1 MSAREIADR
10 VGPEVAAPRPYEAHL
25 ERVDH
30 AIDQAE
36 RQVEEQEKRIGQVAQ
51 AGGDAAKEI
60 FELQKMQLLVA
71 ILREG
76 RERLAERLSCRA
88 RGQTPRL
95 DEREH
100 LQP

>member
-25 ERVDH
+25 ERVDQ
-30 AIDQAE
+30 AIEQAE

-51 AGGDAAKEI
+51 DGRDAAPEI

-76 RERLAERLSCRA
+76 RERLVERLS
-88 RGQTPRL
+88 RL
-95 DEREH
+95 N
-100 LQP
+100 

>member
-25 ERVDH
+25 ERVDQ
-30 AIDQAE
+30 AIEAAE

-51 AGGDAAKEI
+51 GGRDAAHEI

-76 RERLAERLSCRA
+76 RERLVERLS
-88 RGQTPRL
+88 RL
-95 DEREH
+95 N
-100 LQP
+100 

>member
-25 ERVDH
+25 
-30 AIDQAE
+30 
-36 RQVEEQEKRIGQVAQ
+36 VAQ

-76 RERLAERLSCRA
+76 RERLAARLSRA
-88 RGQTPRL
+88 CAGSDSSPRREKAFATLSRGV
-95 DEREH
+95 
-100 LQP
+100 

>member
-25 ERVDH
+25 ERVDQ
-30 AIDQAE
+30 AIEQAE
-36 RQVEEQEKRIGQVAQ
+36 RQVDEQEKRIGQVAQ
-51 AGGDAAKEI
+51 AGGDAAAEI

-76 RERLAERLSCRA
+76 RERLADRA

>member
-25 ERVDH
+25 ERVDQ
-30 AIDQAE
+30 AIEQAE
-36 RQVEEQEKRIGQVAQ
+36 RQVAEQEKRIGQVAQ
-51 AGGDAAKEI
+51 GGGDAAKEI

-76 RERLAERLSCRA
+76 RERLADRA

>member
-30 AIDQAE
+30 AIEEAE

-51 AGGDAAKEI
+51 ADGDAAKEI
-60 FELQKMQLLVA
+60 FELQKMQLLLA

-76 RERLAERLSCRA
+76 RERLADRA

>member
-25 ERVDH
+25 ERVDQ
-30 AIDQAE
+30 AIAEAE
-36 RQVEEQEKRIGQVAQ
+36 RQVEEQERRIAQVAQ
-51 AGGDAAKEI
+51 GGRDAAHEI

-76 RERLAERLSCRA
+76 RERLVERLS
-88 RGQTPRL
+88 RL
-95 DEREH
+95 N
-100 LQP
+100 